1 MKTLFALLSILLVA
15 LVLPVSAAKK
25 GKGPHQDGSE
35 ARITAVGPASITVS
49 LGKSGDEIFEYKI
62 NEQTK
67 VTLNGAP
74 ITARDLR
81 AGMVCKVEADA
92 NHVATSIA
100 AKDAPAHPSKHRV
113 G

>member
-1 MKTLFALLSILLVA
+1 MKTLLALLSILIVA
-15 LVLPVSAAKK
+15 LALPVSAAKK
-25 GKGPHQDGSE
+25 GKGPHEGGGE

-62 NEQTK
+62 TEQTK

-100 AKDAPAHPSKHRV
+100 AKDAPAHPGKHRV

>member
-1 MKTLFALLSILLVA
+1 MKTLLAILSVLIIALG
-15 LVLPVSAAKK
+15 LPVSAAKK
-25 GKGPHQDGSE
+25 GKGGGSE
-35 ARITAVGPASITVS
+35 PEAKITAVGPASVTVA
-49 LGKSGDEIFEYKI
+49 LGKSGDENFEYKI

-74 ITARDLR
+74 VAARDLR
-81 AGMVCKVEADA
+81 AGMVCTIEADA

-100 AKDAPAHPSKHRV
+100 AKDAPAHPGKHRV

>member
-1 MKTLFALLSILLVA
+1 MKTLLAILSILLVA
-15 LVLPVSAAKK
+15 LALPVSAAKK
-25 GKGPHQDGSE
+25 GKGQHEAEPE
-35 ARITAVGPASITVS
+35 ARITAVGPASVSVS
-49 LGKSGDEIFEYKI
+49 LGKSGGENFEYKI
-62 NEQTK
+62 TEQTK

-74 ITARDLR
+74 IAARDLR
-81 AGMVCKVEADA
+81 AGMVCKIEADS